1 MNRDSQPV
9 PATENSL
16 AAIAAGNA
24 SLRAFVQVMPD
35 AARAA
40 ALEAEQRCKTGASLG
55 PLDGVSVAIKD
66 NIDMAG
72 LPTAGGIEH
81 YRHAIA
87 QRDAAIVQQLKAAGA
102 VIVGKTNL
110 HEAALGAT
118 TDNPW
123 FGRCDNPRRAGY
135 TPGGSSG
142 GSGAAVAAAMCAL
155 ALGTDTAGSV
165 RIPASYCGVAGFKP
179 SRGAISLEGVMPLS
193 PTLDHVGLLAV
204 SAAQI
209 AAAWSVLAPA
219 AQRGASACANSS
231 SRGAAGLRL
240 GIVRDIPDA
249 LASAD
254 LAALM
259 ASAAKRASDAGFALS
274 AVSLAALSLSSIRR
288 DAFVL
293 CEIEAA
299 AVHAQAV
306 AANPAG
312 FSPALRTMLAY
323 GARQTKERE
332 GEVRARLH
340 AAAAQVRAL
349 LDGIDALL
357 LPATA
362 QAAFAY
368 GTGVPDTQ
376 ADFCALA
383 NIAGLPAISIPWSSD
398 HAGMPLGLQII
409 GAAGQDPLVIE
420 IACTLERAIPIPSGR
435 QCRFTKSANALQ
447 KNTI

>member
-1 MNRDSQPV
+1 MIDEIMNHAPLSVD
-9 PATENSL
+9 AIENSL
-16 AAIAAGNA
+16 ASIAARDDA
-24 SLRAFVQVMPD
+24 LRAFVGVMSD

-40 ALEAEQRCKTGASLG
+40 ARAADQRRQAGASLG
-55 PLDGVSVAIKD
+55 ALDGVAAAIKD
-66 NIDMAG
+66 NIDIAG

-87 QRDAAIVQQLKAAGA
+87 QRDAVIVRQLKAAGA

-142 GSGAAVAAAMCAL
+142 GSAAAVAAGMCVL

-179 SRGAISLEGVMPLS
+179 SRGAISVEGVMPLS

-209 AAAWSVLAPA
+209 ASAWGVLAPA
-219 AQRGASACANSS
+219 AQRGASAPGVVTPRA
-231 SRGAAGLRL
+231 AAGLRL

-254 LAALM
+254 LTALM
-259 ASAAKRASDAGFALS
+259 ASAADRSRDAGFVVVP
-274 AVSLAALSLSSIRR
+274 VSLAALSLSGIRR

-293 CEIEAA
+293 CEIEGA

-306 AANPAG
+306 AANPYG
-312 FSPALRTMLAY
+312 FSPALRAMLAY

-332 GEVRARLH
+332 AEVRARLH

-357 LPATA
+357 LPATP
-362 QAAFAY
+362 QAAFAH
-368 GTGVPDTQ
+368 GTHVPDTQ

-383 NIAGLPAISIPWSSD
+383 NIAGLPAISIPWGVN
-398 HAGMPLGLQII
+398 HAGMPLGLQIV
-409 GAAGQDPLVIE
+409 GADDAHVLEV
-420 IACTLERAIPIPSGR
+420 ACLLE
-435 QCRFTKSANALQ
+435 SARPG
-447 KNTI
+447 

>member
-1 MNRDSQPV
+1 MIDEIMNHALLPV
-9 PATENSL
+9 EAIENSL
-16 AAIAAGNA
+16 ASIAARDEA
-24 SLRAFVQVMPD
+24 LRAFVQVMPD
-35 AARAA
+35 AARTAA
-40 ALEAEQRCKTGASLG
+40 MAADQRRKAGASLG
-55 PLDGVSVAIKD
+55 ALDGIPVAIKD
-66 NIDMAG
+66 NIDIAG

-87 QRDAAIVQQLKAAGA
+87 QRDAAVVQQLKAAGA

-142 GSGAAVAAAMCAL
+142 GSAAAVAAGMCTL

-179 SRGAISLEGVMPLS
+179 SRGAISLDGVMPLS
-193 PTLDHVGLLAV
+193 PSLDHVGLLAV

-209 AAAWSVLAPA
+209 ASAWSVFAPA
-219 AQRGASACANSS
+219 ALPQQTDASSVS
-231 SRGAAGLRL
+231 LPRGAAGLRL

-259 ASAAKRASDAGFALS
+259 ASAAERARDAGFAVS
-274 AVSLAALSLSSIRR
+274 GVSLTGLSRSSIRR

-293 CEIEAA
+293 CEIEGA

-306 AANPAG
+306 AANPSG
-312 FSPALRTMLAY
+312 FSPALRAMLAY

-332 GEVRARLH
+332 AEVRARLH

-357 LPATA
+357 LPATP
-362 QAAFAY
+362 QAAFAH
-368 GTGVPDTQ
+368 GTRVPGTQ

-383 NIAGLPAISIPWSSD
+383 NMAGLPAISIPWGVD

-409 GAAGQDPLVIE
+409 GAAGKDALVIE
-420 IACTLERAIPIPSGR
+420 IACQLERTY
-435 QCRFTKSANALQ
+435 Q
-447 KNTI
+447 

>member
-1 MNRDSQPV
+1 MKSDSQPV
-9 PATENSL
+9 QAIENSL
-16 AAIAAGNA
+16 AAIAARDE

-40 ALEAEQRCKTGASLG
+40 ALAAEQRRQAGTSLG
-55 PLDGVSVAIKD
+55 ALDGVSVAVKD
-66 NIDMAG
+66 NIDIAG
-72 LPTAGGIEH
+72 LPTAGGIDH

-142 GSGAAVAAAMCAL
+142 GSAAAVAAGMCDL

-179 SRGAISLEGVMPLS
+179 SRGAISLDGVMPLS
-193 PTLDHVGLLAV
+193 PSLDHVGLLAV

-209 AAAWSVLAPA
+209 ASAWSVLAPA
-219 AQRGASACANSS
+219 ALREASASS
-231 SRGAAGLRL
+231 MSSPRGAAGLRL

-249 LASAD
+249 LASTD
-254 LAALM
+254 LTALM
-259 ASAAKRASDAGFALS
+259 TSAADRSRDAGFAVSL
-274 AVSLAALSLSSIRR
+274 VSLAALSLSSIRR

-293 CEIEAA
+293 CEIEGA

-306 AANPAG
+306 AANPSG
-312 FSPALRTMLAY
+312 FSPALRALLAY
-323 GARQTKERE
+323 GARQTRERE
-332 GEVRARLH
+332 AEVRARLH
-340 AAAAQVRAL
+340 AAAAQVCAL
-349 LDGIDALL
+349 LEDVDVLL

-362 QAAFAY
+362 QAAFAH
-368 GTGVPDTQ
+368 GTRVPDTQ

-383 NIAGLPAISIPWSSD
+383 NIAGLPAISIPWGSD
-398 HAGMPLGLQII
+398 HAGMPLGLQIM
-409 GAAGQDPLVIE
+409 AADDARVLEV
-420 IACTLERAIPIPSGR
+420 ACLLESG
-435 QCRFTKSANALQ
+435 FKG
-447 KNTI
+447 